1 MGLPVVG
8 LTLST
13 RGSWLAK
20 LSNGAAVELGRGNNK
35 EIEDRVKNFTSTLTQ
50 VSQRYERRV
59 SALESADLRHEN
71 GYALKLKGL
80 TTVDLQPVKR

>member
-1 MGLPVVG
+1 
-8 LTLST
+8 
-13 RGSWLAK
+13 
-20 LSNGAAVELGRGNNK
+20 
-35 EIEDRVKNFTSTLTQ
+35 